1 MQCDV
6 LLVSGLFHYASVKE
20 LEYIQPRVVVLDL
33 SCGVTRKEKWK
44 NGCRQ
49 KGIHVLDM
57 AETGALK
64 FSF

>member
-1 MQCDV
+1 
-6 LLVSGLFHYASVKE
+6 
-20 LEYIQPRVVVLDL
+20 VVVLDL
-33 SCGVTRKEKWK
+33 SCGVKRKEKWK